1 MRYALLP
8 LLASTLALAQQV
20 PQYRVGTPEDQRQ
33 SALAETH
40 PFERFTYYGAG
51 LQLGWMSGIGLSFRL
66 STPMRWGGE
75 ATFGI
80 LKLQNFSFWCLGGE
94 LHYRLGLG
102 ERYRTYL
109 LAGLGYYS
117 LSTDTKESSVWP
129 VRFGLGLGAETFPM
143 EWLALGAELAITAYT
158 NGDAIQVLP
167 MPQFGI
173 MYYFR

>member
-1 MRYALLP
+1 MYVRLLLILP
-8 LLASTLALAQQV
+8 AFVLAQQV
-20 PQYRVGTPEDQRQ
+20 PQYRIGTSEEQPTAPPP
-33 SALAETH
+33 SH
-40 PFERFTYYGAG
+40 PFEQATYYGAG
-51 LQLGWMSGIGLSFRL
+51 LQPGWMSGIGLSFRVT
-66 STPMRWGGE
+66 TPLRWGGE

-80 LKLQNFSFWCLGGE
+80 LKLRDFSFWCLGGE

-102 ERYRTYL
+102 STYQTYL

-129 VRFGLGLGAETFPM
+129 VRFGLGLGAETFPIQ
-143 EWLALGAELAITAYT
+143 WLALGAEIAITAYT

-167 MPQFGI
+167 MPQFGV